1 MRVEGIIEYDNG
13 TADVSV
19 HLDEEELQLII
30 EEGFVSFL
38 NKYVEYDKQMKK
50 VPSILRK
57 Q

>member
-50 VPSILRK
+50 VPAILRK
-57 Q
+57 